1 MSKRNSKQG
10 RPMRSHQV
18 WIRPV
23 PNEEIDARRLSR
35 TFLALA
41 LHQAA
46 DEAAAQGEHAA
57 GTAAG
62 DSDETA

>member
-10 RPMRSHQV
+10 RPMRSHHV

-23 PNEEIDARRLSR
+23 PNEEIDARKLSR
-35 TFLALA
+35 AYLALA

-46 DEAAAQGEHAA
+46 EEAAAQEEHAA
-57 GTAAG
+57 GTTTG